1 MTIQRLY
8 SLPNC
13 KLVLEGLSGDGPTG
27 QADIRPVLSILMS
40 AECHFEGKGQPL
52 SGGREFFESLV
63 RAVSS
68 YAQEFLS
75 GVPSPLNQ
83 NTQAALVH
91 LRKIHADLHRLT
103 FEDKTEAKG
112 ETSTETEAKIPLG
125 RSIDLTTVQ
134 LFDLVEA
141 VDQFFADPQTLPDL
155 SLNLR
160 PLSKKEVISTE
171 PIAKRVL
178 PAGIGVSSFALAAIA
193 FFFVPIPE
201 VKRPVETTTEES
213 SSNIETSPISNLEE
227 PKIEPS
233 PETIPVENFSA
244 SLETPPKITQP
255 DKIQELRQQLYDKI
269 NSGWKNS
276 VDSDL
281 IYRVEVREDGTIT
294 GYQPINP
301 QSADDV
307 DRTPL
312 PELRYKTIES
322 ETNQEP
328 IAEFKVEF
336 TRNGALQV
344 NSW

>member
-40 AECHFEGKGQPL
+40 AECRFEGKGQPL

-83 NTQAALVH
+83 NTQATLVH
-91 LRKIHADLHRLT
+91 LRKIHGDLHRLT
-103 FEDKTEAKG
+103 FEDKTEEKG
-112 ETSTETEAKIPLG
+112 ETSTEKMPLG

-171 PIAKRVL
+171 PIAKRAL
-178 PAGIGVSSFALAAIA
+178 PVGIGVSSFALAAIA

-201 VKRPVETTTEES
+201 VKRPIEATTEES

-233 PETIPVENFSA
+233 PETIPVEN
-244 SLETPPKITQP
+244 LETSPKITQP
-255 DKIQELRQQLYDKI
+255 EKIQELRQQLYEKI
-269 NSGWKNS
+269 NSGWKKPI
-276 VDSDL
+276 DSDL

-301 QSADDV
+301 QAADDV

-336 TRNGALQV
+336 TRNGTLQV

>member
-27 QADIRPVLSILMS
+27 KADIRPVLSILMS

-83 NTQAALVH
+83 NTQPALVH
-91 LRKIHADLHRLT
+91 LRKIHGDLHRLT
-103 FEDKTEAKG
+103 FEDNTDAKG
-112 ETSTETEAKIPLG
+112 ETSTEKMPLG

-155 SLNLR
+155 SLNLK
-160 PLSKKEVISTE
+160 PISKKQVISTE

-178 PAGIGVSSFALAAIA
+178 PVGLGVSSLALAAIA

-201 VKRPVETTTEES
+201 VKRPIETTTEES
-213 SSNIETSPISNLEE
+213 SSNVETSPTSNLEE

-233 PETIPVENFSA
+233 PETIPVQNLQA
-244 SLETPPKITQP
+244 SLETSPKITQP
-255 DKIQELRQQLYDKI
+255 DKIEELRQQLYDKI
-269 NSGWKNS
+269 NSGWKNP

-281 IYRVEVREDGTIT
+281 IYRVEVKEDGTIA

-301 QSADDV
+301 QAADDV

-312 PELRYKTIES
+312 PELLYKTIDS

-336 TRNGALQV
+336 TSNGMLNV